1 MQKWKFLNMG
11 PKTTGIF
18 WLQFEKD
25 IVIFQINT
33 RIFLKVK
40 FPVKMK
46 FFLYRT
52 ENALFG
58 CLGQQFWKSTVI
70 FEINALDFDLLQ
82 SLIKKLKSLNL
93 GPKMSDL
100 NISGLEFENYI
111 WNQRPRI
118 RLNAKFQAKTKIPKF
133 GTKNVLFGI
142 FGIFEISNL

>member
-1 MQKWKFLNMG
+1 MG

-40 FPVKMK
+40 FMK

-58 CLGQQFWKSTVI
+58 CLGQQF
-70 FEINALDFDLLQ
+70 
-82 SLIKKLKSLNL
+82 
-93 GPKMSDL
+93 
-100 NISGLEFENYI
+100 
-111 WNQRPRI
+111 
-118 RLNAKFQAKTKIPKF
+118 
-133 GTKNVLFGI
+133 
-142 FGIFEISNL
+142 